1 MTSSYQ
7 PDSSKLLWVIMSGLT
22 LVVVLFFAVQWF
34 WAHKDQ
40 PSIDITPTSVA
51 APGTAPATA
60 ETVSTAKTTTQ
71 AANEAVATPI
81 QLVEESIIKDAL
93 PANDSLAKEEIAKL
107 DDIQQ
112 QLNDQ
117 QQSLKQQHSDV
128 DALVQLKEEQVKLL
142 EAQLAA
148 QQ

>member
-34 WAHKDQ
+34 WAQKDQ
-40 PSIDITPTSVA
+40 PNIDTTPTSVA
-51 APGTAPATA
+51 APDTALATA
-60 ETVSTAKTTTQ
+60 ETVSTAETTTP
-71 AANEAVATPI
+71 AASEAVTAPI
-81 QLVEESIIKDAL
+81 QLVEESILKDAL
-93 PANDSLAKEEIAKL
+93 PINDSLAKEEIAKL
-107 DDIQQ
+107 GDIQK
-112 QLNDQ
+112 QLGEQ

-128 DALVQLKEEQVKLL
+128 DTLVQLKEEQVKLL

>member
-34 WAHKDQ
+34 WAQKDQ
-40 PSIDITPTSVA
+40 PNIDTTPTSVA
-51 APGTAPATA
+51 APDTALATA
-60 ETVSTAKTTTQ
+60 ETVSTAETTTP
-71 AANEAVATPI
+71 AASEAVTAPI
-81 QLVEESIIKDAL
+81 QLVEESILKDAL
-93 PANDSLAKEEIAKL
+93 PINDSLAKEEIAKL
-107 DDIQQ
+107 GDIQK
-112 QLNDQ
+112 QLDDQ
-117 QQSLKQQHSDV
+117 QQSLKQQHNDV
-128 DALVQLKEEQVKLL
+128 DTLVQLKEEQVKLL